1 MLLTNRSRLKIV
13 SFVCICLL
21 VIQCEDEFQRLVLLS
36 TNNVTDITAVSAKAC
51 GTISDLGE
59 GIKHHGFCWGTEDKP
74 DVNGSKVDLGS
85 KKESGGF
92 SGSLSDLSPNQKYYV
107 RAYASDG
114 STTFY
119 GTAKSFYTQD
129 FTTPVIQTGTVTYIT
144 PTSATVSGNLI
155 DLGNGIEMASQHGH
169 CWSTGP
175 SPTTADDKTELGST
189 TSTGEYISSLSS
201 LEDSTKYYV
210 RAYATNEKGT
220 AYGSV
225 ISFMTPGYFP
235 IIFGDTLEILT
246 PTSVKI
252 ISNLV
257 YLGPEN
263 TVTHHGHCWANHDNP
278 DLTDNNTDLGSTTS
292 TGPFFSTLSELD
304 QGIIYY
310 ATSYATNS
318 YGTAYGAVIPFVAGD
333 PALYFMDDPNLVA
346 YFPFSGTA
354 EDFGPLGIDGII
366 SGAVFTGNRNGIPDA
381 AVSFDGVND
390 NITCGDDHRNI
401 TNIVSISTWIK
412 TTTTS
417 NKGGHIV
424 CKYDGKNDKG
434 WFMQI
439 DAGGE
444 GAGLYGRNTGG
455 EFARAET
462 TLAFNDDKWHIFIG
476 IINSNSF
483 KLWIDGTLV
492 GEDMLS
498 AANPDLTNNDQLG
511 IGHWALGDLGEH
523 YYYNGIIDDVL
534 IFNRVLTPEE
544 ITFLAGAK
552 R

>member
-1 MLLTNRSRLKIV
+1 MNPFKKMFTWIT
-13 SFVCICLL
+13 
-21 VIQCEDEFQRLVLLS
+21 VILMVLFIITRCENEFQRLILIS
-36 TNNVTDITAVSAKAC
+36 TNDVVNITAVSAKAS
-51 GTISDLGE
+51 GTIFDVGE
-59 GIKHHGFCWGTEDKP
+59 GIKEYGHCWSTQDKP
-74 DVNGSKVDLGS
+74 DIHASKTDLGS
-85 KKESGGF
+85 RKETGGF
-92 SGSLSDLSPNQKYYV
+92 NSTLEDLDPNEKYYV

-114 STTFY
+114 STVFY
-119 GTAKSFYTQD
+119 GKTTSFTTQD
-129 FTTPVIQTGTVTYIT
+129 FTTPVVQTGTVDELT
-144 PTSATVSGNLI
+144 PTSASVTGNLT
-155 DLGNGIEMASQHGH
+155 DLGNGIDIVSQHGH

-235 IIFGDTLEILT
+235 LISGDTLEILSS
-246 PTSVKI
+246 TSVKI
-252 ISNLV
+252 TSYLA
-257 YLGPEN
+257 YLGPDN
-263 TVTHHGHCWANHDNP
+263 IVTSHGHCWATHDQP
-278 DLTDNNTDLGSTTS
+278 GISDNTTDLGSTTT
-292 TGPFFSTLSELD
+292 TGTFFSTLSDLTE
-304 QGIIYY
+304 GEVYY

-333 PALYFMDDPNLVA
+333 PALLFINDPNLVA

-366 SGAVFTGNRNGIPDA
+366 SGALFTADRNGISNS

-390 NITCGDDHRNI
+390 KITCGDNDRNI
-401 TNIVSISTWIK
+401 TNTVSISVWVK
-412 TTTTS
+412 TTATV
-417 NKGGHIV
+417 GGHIV
-424 CKYDGKNDKG
+424 SKYDGKNDRG
-434 WFMQI
+434 WIVQI
-439 DAGGE
+439 GSIN

-462 TLAFNDDKWHIFIG
+462 SLKFNDNQWHNLIG
-476 IINSNSF
+476 IIDSNSF
-483 KLWIDGTLV
+483 KLWVDGNLV
-492 GEDMLS
+492 GEDELYAS
-498 AANPDLTNNDQLG
+498 TPDLTNNDQLG

-534 IFNRVLTPEE
+534 IFNRVLTSEE
-544 ITFLAGAK
+544 ITILSTSK